1 MGRTIIQLVGS
12 PVDEFHAEL
21 SRLYA
26 GASAAALAERHSVAF
41 AYVAPGGTWQFP
53 DALDAHSLAAA
64 EPLSA
69 AAGIAALAGMR
80 ADVVLPQMFCHPGM
94 TSYRALLDLLGL
106 RYLGNTPE
114 VMANTEDKAVA
125 RALVAAHGVAVP
137 AGRVVTHPVTHPDEV
152 DLPLPVVVKPAR
164 SDNSMGVSLV
174 TDRAELGE
182 AVGRARSHSADVL
195 VETFVPLGR
204 EVRCGVLE
212 VDGRLVCL
220 PLEEYALDAP
230 IRLPADKLGRT
241 GGGDLR
247 LVAGDAGR
255 AWIVQRDDPAVAAVW
270 RAAQACFRALGCRHY
285 GLFDFRIDPDGVPW
299 FLEAGPY
306 CSFAPS
312 SVIVKM
318 AAAQGLP
325 LTDLFDTLC
334 REARIEAA

>member
-1 MGRTIIQLVGS
+1 MTDLGRKIIQFVGS
-12 PVDEFHAEL
+12 PVDEFNAKL

-26 GASAAALAERHSVAF
+26 RACAAALVEHHRVGF
-41 AYVAPGGTWQFP
+41 AHVAPGGTWQFP
-53 DALDAHSLAAA
+53 DGLDAESLAAA
-64 EPLSA
+64 EPLPA
-69 AAGIAALAGMR
+69 AAGIARLAGMHP
-80 ADVVLPQMFCHPGM
+80 DVVLPQMFCHPGM
-94 TSYRALLDLLGL
+94 TSYRALLDVLELP
-106 RYLGNTPE
+106 YLGNTAT
-114 VMANTEDKAVA
+114 VMANTADKAVA

-137 AGRVVTHPVTHPDEV
+137 AGRVVTHADEV
-152 DLPLPVVVKPAR
+152 DLSLPVVVKPAR

-174 TDRAELGE
+174 ADRAEVAA
-182 AVGRARSHSADVL
+182 AVARAKAHSADVL
-195 VETFVPLGR
+195 VETYVPLGR

-212 VDGRLVCL
+212 LDGRLECL

-230 IRLPADKLGRT
+230 IRLPADKLGRS

-255 AWIVQRDDPAVAAVW
+255 AWIVDHDDPVVEPVW
-270 RAAQACFRALGCRHY
+270 RAARACFRALGCRHY
-285 GLFDFRIDPDGVPW
+285 GLFDFRIDPHGVPW

-318 AAAQGLP
+318 AAAQGVSLAE
-325 LTDLFDTLC
+325 LFDTLC

>member
-1 MGRTIIQLVGS
+1 MTELGRNVIQLVGS

-26 GASAAALAERHSVAF
+26 RASAAALVEHHRVGF
-41 AYVAPGGTWQFP
+41 AYVAPGGSWQFP
-53 DALDAHSLAAA
+53 DGLDAESLAAA
-64 EPLSA
+64 EPLPA
-69 AAGIAALAGMR
+69 ATGIARLAGMPV
-80 ADVVLPQMFCHPGM
+80 DIVLPQMFCHPGM
-94 TSYRALLDLLGL
+94 TSYRALLDVLGL
-106 RYLGNTPE
+106 PYLGNTAM
-114 VMANTEDKAVA
+114 VMANTADKAVA

-137 AGRVVTHPVTHPDEV
+137 AGRVVTRADEV

-174 TDRAELGE
+174 TDRAELGA
-182 AVGRARSHSADVL
+182 AVAHARSHSADVL
-195 VETFVPLGR
+195 VETYVPLGR

-212 VDGRLVCL
+212 VDGGLMCL

-230 IRLPADKLGRT
+230 IRLPADKLGRS
-241 GGGDLR
+241 GGGELR

-255 AWIVQRDDPAVAAVW
+255 AWMVSDDDPAVEPVW
-270 RAAQACFRALGCRHY
+270 RAARACFRALGCRHY

-318 AAAQGLP
+318 AAAQGFSLP
-325 LTDLFDTLC
+325 GLFDTLC

>member
-1 MGRTIIQLVGS
+1 MTDLGRNVIQLVGS

-26 GASAAALAERHSVAF
+26 RASAAALVEQHRVGF

-53 DALDAHSLAAA
+53 DGLDAESLAAA
-64 EPLSA
+64 EPLPA
-69 AAGIAALAGMR
+69 ATGISQLAGMR
-80 ADVVLPQMFCHPGM
+80 VDVVLPQMFCHPGM
-94 TSYRALLDLLGL
+94 TSYRALLDVLGL
-106 RYLGNTPE
+106 PFLGNTAT
-114 VMANTEDKAVA
+114 VMANTADKAVA

-137 AGRVVTHPVTHPDEV
+137 AGRVVTRPDEV

-174 TDRAELGE
+174 TDRAELGA
-182 AVGRARSHSADVL
+182 AVGSAMSYSADVV
-195 VETFVPLGR
+195 VETYVPLGR
-204 EVRCGVLE
+204 EVRCGVME
-212 VDGRLVCL
+212 VDGGLVCL

-230 IRLPADKLGRT
+230 IRLPADKLGRS

-255 AWIVQRDDPAVAAVW
+255 AWIVSDDDPVVEPVW
-270 RAAQACFRALGCRHY
+270 RAARACFRALGCRHY

-318 AAAQGLP
+318 AAAHGYSLP
-325 LTDLFDTLC
+325 ALFDTLC
-334 REARIEAA
+334 HEARIEAA